1 MRIEFIRRCGS
12 TNRVAREWLAV
23 GGSGAYAV
31 VAAEQAAG
39 RGRHNRFWASPPYG
53 GVWMSVAFAKV
64 APNPLQTL
72 AAGVAAYQTA
82 KRFAPEAP
90 LAIRWP
96 NDLTTADNK
105 KLCGILCEACAQGL
119 VVGVG
124 FNLHTSLLASE
135 LNAVGLDE
143 WLHTRDVPDR
153 RLHREVAEVLV
164 ESVCEWVMRL
174 EEGGADAIIDA
185 VMKRMWRG
193 SVRVETEEGVFVG
206 QTAGIGRGGELV
218 VDIGGEKKRFVV
230 ADVRLLRLEETVG
243 GT

>member
-1 MRIEFIRRCGS
+1 MRIEFIRRCWS
-12 TNRVAREWLAV
+12 TNSVAREWLAA
-23 GGSGAYAV
+23 GGGGTYAV
-31 VAAEQAAG
+31 VAAEQTAG

-82 KRFAPEAP
+82 KHFAPEAP

-96 NDLTTADNK
+96 NDLTTAHNK
-105 KLCGILCEACAQGL
+105 KLCGILCEACTLGL

-143 WLHTRDVPDR
+143 WLRTEDVPDR
-153 RLHREVAEVLV
+153 GLHREVAEALAG
-164 ESVCEWVMRL
+164 SVCEWVMRL
-174 EEGGADAIIDA
+174 EEEGADAIIDA
-185 VMKRMWRG
+185 ATERMWQA

-206 QTAGIGRGGELV
+206 RTVGIGARGELV
-218 VDIGGEKKRFVV
+218 VDIGGEKRWFVA

>member
-1 MRIEFIRRCGS
+1 MRIEFIRRCWS
-12 TNRVAREWLAV
+12 TNSVAREWLAA
-23 GGSGAYAV
+23 GGGGTYAV
-31 VAAEQAAG
+31 VAAEQTAG

-96 NDLTTADNK
+96 NDLTTADNR

-124 FNLHTSLLASE
+124 FNLHTSLLPSE

-143 WLHTRDVPDR
+143 WLHTKDVPDR
-153 RLHREVAEVLV
+153 RLHRKVAEALAG
-164 ESVCEWVMRL
+164 SVGKWIMRL
-174 EEGGADAIIDA
+174 EEEGADAIID
-185 VMKRMWRG
+185 VVIKRMWQG

-206 QTAGIGRGGELV
+206 QPAKIGTKGELV
-218 VDIGGEKKRFVV
+218 VDIGGEERRFVA
-230 ADVRLLRLEETVG
+230 ADVRLLRLEKPIG
-243 GT
+243 GI